1 MIKVGSSNSVI
12 SNSAFDELRTRAQLN
27 LVNFLRTELELG
39 FTFAKTAQLEA
50 SMNNREHFERALE
63 CAASA
68 IETIR
73 RFESRI
79 TDSQALAE
87 IRQRAD
93 DLQKLISSSGV
104 DI

>member
-1 MIKVGSSNSVI
+1 
-12 SNSAFDELRTRAQLN
+12 
-27 LVNFLRTELELG
+27 LG

-63 CAASA
+63 YATSA

-79 TDSQALAE
+79 TDSQALQE
-87 IRQRAD
+87 IRRRTD

-104 DI
+104 DSWEQVA